1 MVPAIISIST
11 QGHTTTETLPSLL
24 SPESRDRVPAE
35 ANRWIKRLRLVRYG
49 DRTMRE
55 RFTYRGDS
63 LWWFT
68 ELYLHKMRR
77 LERAV
82 AAILALEEARD
93 RHAPARIEVTGAD
106 GVVRAAARAFSS
118 APGHVGSKRL

>member
-1 MVPAIISIST
+1 MVTAISSITT
-11 QGHTTTETLPSLL
+11 QGHTTTDTLPSQLT
-24 SPESRDRVPAE
+24 PEVRDEVPAE

-68 ELYLHKMRR
+68 EIYLHKMRR

-82 AAILALEEARD
+82 ATIFALEAALE

-106 GVVRAAARAFSS
+106 SVMRAAAHAF
-118 APGHVGSKRL
+118 

>member
-1 MVPAIISIST
+1 MVPTISAIT
-11 QGHTTTETLPSLL
+11 PQGRTTADPLPSLL
-24 SPESRDRVPAE
+24 TSEARDRVPAE

-68 ELYLHKMRR
+68 EIYLHKMRR

-82 AAILALEEARD
+82 ATIFALEAALE
-93 RHAPARIEVTGAD
+93 RHAAARMEVTGAD
-106 GVVRAAARAFSS
+106 SVVRAAAHA
-118 APGHVGSKRL
+118 